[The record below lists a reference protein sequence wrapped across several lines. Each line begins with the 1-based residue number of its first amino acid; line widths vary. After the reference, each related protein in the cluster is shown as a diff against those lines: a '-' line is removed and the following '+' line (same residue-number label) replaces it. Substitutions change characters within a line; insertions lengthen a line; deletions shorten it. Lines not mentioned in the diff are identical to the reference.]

1 MHAEYAKKNCSFI
14 AGQSLK
20 GRDHAREAKVVR
32 GATIDE
38 IK

>member
-1 MHAEYAKKNCSFI
+1 MHAELEKNCSFI

-20 GRDHAREAKVVR
+20 GCDNAREAKVVG
-32 GATIDE
+32 GAIVDG